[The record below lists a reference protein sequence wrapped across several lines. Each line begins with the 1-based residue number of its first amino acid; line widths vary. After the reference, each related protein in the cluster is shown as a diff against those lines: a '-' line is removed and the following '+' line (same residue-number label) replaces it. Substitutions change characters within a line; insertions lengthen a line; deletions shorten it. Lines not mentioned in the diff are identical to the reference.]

1 MSGLFIFAI
10 NRFWEFV
17 CGVNLLIPH
26 DGLEEVMFAD
36 SLLESAPH
44 PGRRAAWTKLVSTL
58 LQCTALAI
66 ALTIPLFHIE
76 QLQIIPPTPSIRM
89 MNVSQPVVRAETSA
103 SSSTA
108 PAMPSQLLQPRFI
121 PRQIARGDSREPE
134 SPSAVGLS
142 IPCNGN
148 CIPGASIFTNVL
160 SPNGA
165 DVRLQPPA
173 PTRPVRVSEMQL
185 GDLVRKV
192 VPEYP
197 AIAKQLRIQGTVM
210 LLATVGKDGRVEHVQ
225 PVSGPPLLMHSAL
238 AAVEQWQYR
247 PYLLNHEPVVVQTQ
261 ITVNFVLN
269 RE

>member
-1 MSGLFIFAI
+1 
-10 NRFWEFV
+10 
-17 CGVNLLIPH
+17 
-26 DGLEEVMFAD
+26 MFAD

-44 PGRRAAWTKLVSTL
+44 PGHGAAWTKLVSTL
-58 LQCTALAI
+58 LQCAALAL
-66 ALTIPLFHIE
+66 ALTIPLLHIE
-76 QLQIIPPTPSIRM
+76 RMQIIPPAPSIQM
-89 MNVSQPVVRAETSA
+89 TNVAQPVTRAQNTISNA
-103 SSSTA
+103 TTA
-108 PAMPSQLLQPRFI
+108 IANELVQPRFI
-121 PRQIARGDSREPE
+121 PK
-134 SPSAVGLS
+134 SPAPVDDHPLEGPAALAGAIPSTANCGAGLS
-142 IPCNGN
+142 PLGNILDPGGVEVKPAIP
-148 CIPGASIFTNVL
+148 
-160 SPNGA
+160 
-165 DVRLQPPA
+165 QA

-225 PVSGPPLLMHSAL
+225 PLSGPPLLVHSAL

-247 PYLLNHEPVVVQTQ
+247 PYLLNREPVVVHTQ

>member
-1 MSGLFIFAI
+1 
-10 NRFWEFV
+10 
-17 CGVNLLIPH
+17 
-26 DGLEEVMFAD
+26 MFAE

-44 PGRRAAWTKLVSTL
+44 PGHRAAWTKLVSTL
-58 LQCTALAI
+58 LQCTAFAI
-66 ALTIPLFHIE
+66 ALTIPLLHIE
-76 QLQIIPPTPSIRM
+76 RIQIIPPAPSIQM
-89 MNVSQPVVRAETSA
+89 TSVAQPVTRAQNTISNA
-103 SSSTA
+103 TT
-108 PAMPSQLLQPRFI
+108 PALANELVQPRFI
-121 PRQIARGDSREPE
+121 PKNPAPVDDRPLEGPA
-134 SPSAVGLS
+134 AVIGAIPCTANCGAGLS
-142 IPCNGN
+142 PLGNILDRDGVAVKPAIP
-148 CIPGASIFTNVL
+148 
-160 SPNGA
+160 
-165 DVRLQPPA
+165 QA

-225 PVSGPPLLMHSAL
+225 PVSGPPLLVHSAL

-247 PYLLNHEPVVVQTQ
+247 PYLLNREPVVVETQ

>member
-1 MSGLFIFAI
+1 
-10 NRFWEFV
+10 
-17 CGVNLLIPH
+17 
-26 DGLEEVMFAD
+26 MFAD

-44 PGRRAAWTKLVSTL
+44 PGHRAAWTKLVSTL

-66 ALTIPLFHIE
+66 ALAIPLFHIE
-76 QLQIIPPTPSIRM
+76 RLQIIPPAPSIRM
-89 MNVSQPVVRAETSA
+89 TNVSQPVVHAEASA
-103 SSSTA
+103 SSNTA
-108 PAMPSQLLQPRFI
+108 PAMSSELVQPRFI
-121 PRQIARGDSREPE
+121 PRQIALGENHEPE
-134 SPSAVGLS
+134 SPSALGLS
-142 IPCNGN
+142 VPCTGN
-148 CIPGASIFTNVL
+148 CIPGASVFTNVL

-165 DVRLQPPA
+165 DVRLQPSPP

-197 AIAKQLRIQGTVM
+197 TIAKQLHIQGTVI

-225 PVSGPPLLMHSAL
+225 PVSGPPLLVHSAL
-238 AAVEQWQYR
+238 EAVEQWQYR
-247 PYLLNHEPVVVQTQ
+247 PYLLNREPVVVQTQ